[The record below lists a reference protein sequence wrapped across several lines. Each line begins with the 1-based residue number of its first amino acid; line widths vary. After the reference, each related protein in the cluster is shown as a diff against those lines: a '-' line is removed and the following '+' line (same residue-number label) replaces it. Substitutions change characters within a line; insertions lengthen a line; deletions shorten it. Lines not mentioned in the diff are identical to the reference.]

1 MHGYRAERAFDGER
15 VLPGGALVLVEDGA
29 IIGVEPAAA
38 TAPAGCEV
46 TDLAGATL
54 LPGLIDTHVHLCA
67 DGGPRALDQLAELD
81 AGAVDAIVSVSLRRQ
96 LAAGVTAVR
105 DLGDADWAVVD
116 RHRGAGPGPTV
127 VAAGPPITSVQGHCW
142 WLGGEASGV
151 DGLRRA
157 VRERAERG
165 ADVVKVMASGGV
177 MTVATDVLGGQ
188 FTLEELHAVVDEAH
202 AAGLPVTAHAHPLTS
217 VEQCAAAG
225 VDGIEHGSCFVEHGF
240 AVPAQLAA
248 RLARAGTPVCP
259 TLGRTPGVAPS
270 PQMLAVIQ
278 RLGMTWDRR
287 LAHVTALLEG
297 GVRLVSGTDGG
308 INPSKTHGV
317 LPEAVIDL
325 VDCGAS
331 AEEALVSATSAAAQA
346 CGLAAR
352 TGRLAAGLDADLLAV
367 DGDPLTDIRALRAV
381 RTVVSRGRVAGPD
394 GTVVGQPP

>member
-15 VLPGGALVLVEDGA
+15 VLTGGALVLVEDGT
-29 IIGVEPAAA
+29 IVGVEPADA
-38 TAPAGCEV
+38 TPPAGCDV

-54 LPGLIDTHVHLCA
+54 VPGLIDTHVHLCA

-81 AGAVDAIVSVSLRRQ
+81 AGAVDQIVTTSLRRQ
-96 LAAGVTAVR
+96 LAAGVTALR

-116 RHRGAGPGPTV
+116 RHRGPGPGPTV
-127 VAAGPPITSVQGHCW
+127 VAAGPPITSVRGHCW
-142 WLGGEASGV
+142 WLGGEATGV
-151 DGLRRA
+151 EQLRRA

-165 ADVVKVMASGGV
+165 ADVVKIMASGGV
-177 MTVATDVLGGQ
+177 MSVATDVLGCQ
-188 FTLEELHAVVDEAH
+188 FTLDELRAVVDEAH
-202 AAGLPVTAHAHPLTS
+202 AVGLPVTAHAHPLTA
-217 VEQCAAAG
+217 VERCAAAG

-240 AVPAQLAA
+240 AVPAGLSA

-259 TLGRTPGVAPS
+259 TLGRTPGVEPA
-270 PQMLAVIQ
+270 PQMLAVIT

-287 LAHVTALLEG
+287 LAQVTELREAG
-297 GVRLVSGTDGG
+297 IRLVSGTDGG

-317 LPEAVIDL
+317 LSEAVIDL

-331 AEEALVSATSAAAQA
+331 AEEALASATSAAARA

-381 RTVVSRGRVAGPD
+381 RTVVSRGRVVGPG
-394 GTVVGQPP
+394 GTVPD